1 MGTHQQ
7 WKSRSLAPFLS
18 LCFSKDLCIA
28 MVKTSHQFPR
38 TTLVISQFQWT
49 DVDWELLW
57 NNSDCMRNFSME
69 GIQLS
74 GLAICWC
81 YHGVST
87 ENWKESYLEQWL
99 FFFFLFS
106 LIVPCCLLHFFQG
119 FWGLFPSGLY
129 KTLKDMSL
137 LFYLNSDMQQW
148 HNATDI
154 VQTSHNVITTSRD
167 LLQLVRSFHK
177 GSFS

>member
-1 MGTHQQ
+1 MSWVRNMGTHQQ
-7 WKSRSLAPFLS
+7 WKSSSLAPFLS
-18 LCFSKDLCIA
+18 LCFSKDLCIT
-28 MVKTSHQFPR
+28 MVKSSHQFPR

-99 FFFFLFS
+99 FFSFFFL
-106 LIVPCCLLHFFQG
+106 PDC
-119 FWGLFPSGLY
+119 
-129 KTLKDMSL
+129 SL
-137 LFYLNSDMQQW
+137 LFVTFFSGLLGSVSIRTLQNSQRYVF
-148 HNATDI
+148 AI
-154 VQTSHNVITTSRD
+154 LS
-167 LLQLVRSFHK
+167 
-177 GSFS
+177 

>member
-99 FFFFLFS
+99 LFFFFFFPSAWLFLVVCYIFFRAS
-106 LIVPCCLLHFFQG
+106 GVCFHQDFIKLSKICLCYSILIVICG
-119 FWGLFPSGLY
+119 SGI
-129 KTLKDMSL
+129 
-137 LFYLNSDMQQW
+137 MQ
-148 HNATDI
+148 HST
-154 VQTSHNVITTSRD
+154 NVTQCHYNI
-167 LLQLVRSFHK
+167 
-177 GSFS
+177 